1 MYDIVFTSKMKKDV
15 KLMKKRNKN
24 LNLLVDILDKLAH
37 GEVLPPKNKH
47 HQLSGSW
54 QGFRE
59 CHIEPDWLLIYRI
72 DNSELILF
80 ATSTGSH
87 SDLFDM

>member
-24 LNLLVDILDKLAH
+24 LSLLVDILDKLSR
-37 GEVLPPKNKH
+37 GEVLPAKNKD

-72 DNSELILF
+72 DDSELILF

>member
-37 GEVLPPKNKH
+37 GEVLPPKNKD
-47 HQLSGSW
+47 HQLSGYW

>member
-1 MYDIVFTSKMKKDV
+1 M
-15 KLMKKRNKN
+15 
-24 LNLLVDILDKLAH
+24 DKLAH
-37 GEVLPPKNKH
+37 GEVLPTKNKD

>member
-1 MYDIVFTSKMKKDV
+1 MKKDV

-24 LNLLVDILDKLAH
+24 LNLLVDILDKLAN
-37 GEVLPPKNKH
+37 GEVLPAKNKD

>member
-1 MYDIVFTSKMKKDV
+1 MKKDV

-37 GEVLPPKNKH
+37 GEVLPPKNKD
-47 HQLSGSW
+47 HQQSGSW

>member
-37 GEVLPPKNKH
+37 GEVLPAKNKD

-54 QGFRE
+54 QGFME

>member
-24 LNLLVDILDKLAH
+24 LSLLVDILDKLSR
-37 GEVLPPKNKH
+37 GEVLPAKNKD
-47 HQLSGSW
+47 HQLSGSC

-72 DNSELILF
+72 DYSELILF
-80 ATSTGSH
+80 ATSTGFH

>member
-37 GEVLPPKNKH
+37 GEVLPAKNED

>member
-24 LNLLVDILDKLAH
+24 LNLLVDILDKLAQ
-37 GEVLPPKNKH
+37 GEVLPAKNKD

>member
-24 LNLLVDILDKLAH
+24 LSLLVDILDKLSR
-37 GEVLPPKNKH
+37 GEVLPAKNKD

-72 DNSELILF
+72 DYSELILF
-80 ATSTGSH
+80 ATSTGFH

>member
-1 MYDIVFTSKMKKDV
+1 M
-15 KLMKKRNKN
+15 
-24 LNLLVDILDKLAH
+24 AH
-37 GEVLPPKNKH
+37 GEVLPAKNKD

-59 CHIEPDWLLIYRI
+59 CHIEPDWLLIYRL

>member
-1 MYDIVFTSKMKKDV
+1 MGKY
-15 KLMKKRNKN
+15 
-24 LNLLVDILDKLAH
+24 
-37 GEVLPPKNKH
+37 KNKD

>member
-24 LNLLVDILDKLAH
+24 LNLLVDILDKLAN
-37 GEVLPPKNKH
+37 GEVLPAKNKD